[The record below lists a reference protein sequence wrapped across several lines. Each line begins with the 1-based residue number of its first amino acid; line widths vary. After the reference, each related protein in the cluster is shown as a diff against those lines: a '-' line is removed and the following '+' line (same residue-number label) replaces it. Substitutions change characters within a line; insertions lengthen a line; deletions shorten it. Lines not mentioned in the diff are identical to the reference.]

1 MKPVGIMPFHPCI
14 DDELLRASP
23 AAAFAAGV
31 GKDIPLIAGTT
42 SEEMNLFLGLTTA
55 VPRDRLASRVARYV
69 DVDEATAEMVVER
82 YGADV
87 GLDGVWPALFTD
99 VEMQLPLR
107 RVLEARDSAGSAPAF
122 TYLFT
127 WSAPERGAF
136 HAVDIPFTFDAFDVD
151 GWGEFVGCDDDARR
165 LGRELRDAWAQ
176 FARSGSPGW
185 DPYPVTHVFGRE
197 SFDAPTHPFFARQQD
212 YWRAL
217 S

>member
-1 MKPVGIMPFHPCI
+1 
-14 DDELLRASP
+14 
-23 AAAFAAGV
+23 
-31 GKDIPLIAGTT
+31 
-42 SEEMNLFLGLTTA
+42 
-55 VPRDRLASRVARYV
+55 
-69 DVDEATAEMVVER
+69 
-82 YGADV
+82 
-87 GLDGVWPALFTD
+87 
-99 VEMQLPLR
+99 MQLPLR
-107 RVLEARDSAGSAPAF
+107 RVLEARDSAGSAPTF

-212 YWRAL
+212 YWRA
-217 S
+217 